1 MASLFL
7 VVLGG
12 RTSKSNIEL
21 HDVRFVAGDTIEATY
36 PELKRQW
43 FGARS
48 GLHIDA
54 YMAVKF
60 VDGYAVTLS
69 SEAPKNLDQ
78 QLWFVNMGA
87 YSSESL
93 SELHHFG
100 VVVAPSAQAA
110 KASAKRY
117 LLPGALQQHK
127 DDLCSIDNCL
137 VLQQFEVGSDGT
149 SLRVQLN
156 PDPQGRNQA
165 QVPDWFGYRLI

>member
-1 MASLFL
+1 MARLFL

-12 RTSKSNIEL
+12 RTAKSNIEL

-54 YMAVKF
+54 YMAVEF
-60 VDGYAVTLS
+60 VDGYAVSLS
-69 SEAPKNLDQ
+69 SEVPKNLDQ

-87 YSSESL
+87 HNSESL
-93 SELHHFG
+93 AELHHFG
-100 VVVAPSAQAA
+100 VLVAPSAQAA
-110 KASAKRY
+110 KASAKRHW
-117 LLPGALQQHK
+117 LPGAHLQHK

-137 VLQQFEVGSDGT
+137 AIQQLEIGSDGPWH
-149 SLRVQLN
+149 VQLN
-156 PDPQGRNQA
+156 LDPQGRNQA